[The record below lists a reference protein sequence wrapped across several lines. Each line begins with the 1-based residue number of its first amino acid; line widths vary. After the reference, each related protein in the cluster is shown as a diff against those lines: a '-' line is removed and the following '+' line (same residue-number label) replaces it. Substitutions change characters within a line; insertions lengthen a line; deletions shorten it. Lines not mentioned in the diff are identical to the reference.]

1 MSATD
6 TPSSTTKQGF
16 IRKEAPTVF
25 GRSHRRWFVLD
36 ADACTL
42 RYYEDEAKAAAH
54 ARDPREPGPRGE
66 IDIRPSKCAVHG
78 DGGSRSEPKLDL
90 VTAGGR
96 TYVLVWAPDDEGR
109 ADERA
114 WWVALLGAQARY
126 LSLIHI

>member
-1 MSATD
+1 METD

-66 IDIRPSKCAVHG
+66 I
-78 DGGSRSEPKLDL
+78 
-90 VTAGGR
+90 GR
-96 TYVLVWAPDDEGR
+96 KWGCLLRTCPPRRICPGFWVYV
-109 ADERA
+109 
-114 WWVALLGAQARY
+114 
-126 LSLIHI
+126 